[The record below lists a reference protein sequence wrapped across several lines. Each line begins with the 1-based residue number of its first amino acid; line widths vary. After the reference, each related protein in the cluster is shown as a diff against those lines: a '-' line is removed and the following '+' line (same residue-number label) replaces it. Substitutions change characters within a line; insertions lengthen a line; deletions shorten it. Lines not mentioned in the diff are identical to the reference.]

1 MFDFDVFLCRHQ
13 LDLFAYMCFDRQY
26 LAINRLSEQLDVD
39 LIQRYIRLCVL
50 LNISI
55 LIVMFMI
62 SVELLSLALWYRN

>member
-1 MFDFDVFLCRHQ
+1 
-13 LDLFAYMCFDRQY
+13 MCFDRQY

-50 LNISI
+50 LNIAI